1 MRPILVT
8 TSCDKETEGH
18 NIAVQVL
25 EKRLAACV
33 QISAPVRSCYWWD
46 NKITTDTEYL
56 VVMKSEHSLFTEL
69 AKTIKLMH
77 SYEVPEIVAT
87 DIVEIDDAYAQWLK
101 EELRNGKR

>member
-8 TSCDKETEGH
+8 TSCDNETEGR

-56 VVMKSEHSLFTEL
+56 VVMKSEHALFTEL
-69 AKTIKLMH
+69 AETIKLMH
-77 SYEVPEIVAT
+77 SYKVPEIVAT
-87 DIVEIDDAYAQWLK
+87 DIVEIDDAYGQWLK